1 MKSVKPLVLGI
12 LIMKLN
18 KILENI
24 NLPKDKWIGLSN
36 KEVIQLK
43 NDIYDLVSNAY
54 KPIGGHPNLKSP
66 SDVVGKLGD
75 LFTAIDLDSDPNI
88 DAVAVGK
95 KKPAGTKY
103 VALGHDGSKK
113 AKSAA
118 VGHNVSN
125 LKKQGFYIEVSGKM
139 FDILKAKG
147 VPIVDDE
154 EVVRKV
160 LKGKKIDWNGDG
172 TYSRL
177 IGGKLHTKILM
188 GKPNI

>member
-1 MKSVKPLVLGI
+1 
-12 LIMKLN
+12 MKLN

-43 NDIYDLVSNAY
+43 KDIYDLVSNAY
-54 KPIGGHPNLKSP
+54 KPIGGHPNLKTP
-66 SDVVGKLGD
+66 SDVVGNLGD
-75 LFTAIDLDSDPNI
+75 LFTVIDLDSDPDI
-88 DAVAVGK
+88 DAVVVGK
-95 KKPAGTKY
+95 KKSAGTKFT
-103 VALGHDGSKK
+103 AIGHDGSNA
-113 AKSAA
+113 AKSSA

-125 LKKQGFYIEVSGKM
+125 LKKRGYYIEVSGKM

-154 EVVRKV
+154 EIVRKV

-177 IGGKLHTKILM
+177 IGGKKHTKILM